1 MKKIVITTF
10 IMPNEIDD
18 LERLLADLNK
28 ASKHIDGN
36 NYELYLALSVD
47 DYLVNWE
54 ESKLDK
60 EFFINRFN
68 ALKPLTE
75 WAGKTTFNVRDD
87 IMGCTSLRRVAH
99 NECKDA
105 THFIWLD
112 TDIVF
117 DEKLLFYIDE
127 SVDALENSQITI
139 GKTISKYVISPE
151 CVKIWDSTWDCLVN
165 ENFLNKEEGY
175 CRTNN
180 PYIDA
185 GEYGDVSLEIVT
197 NNVPGQP
204 RMKFG
209 GGWFNCLSKAL
220 LDRVPLPE
228 SMGHYGPDDTYVM
241 WASEKVIQKGEEL
254 YQFKLKNQV
263 VCENYIYRDR
273 THYDKLI
280 KRIDRKDEF
289 RNQAN
294 TSFANEIN
302 KLQ

>member
-18 LERLLADLNK
+18 LEKTLMDLNK
-28 ASKHIDGN
+28 ASKYIKGE
-36 NYELYLALSVD
+36 NYELYLALTVD
-47 DYLVNWE
+47 DFLIDWE
-54 ESKLDK
+54 NSKLDK
-60 EFFINRFN
+60 QYFIDRFN

-75 WAGKTTFNVRDD
+75 WASKTTFNIREDV
-87 IMGCTSLRRVAH
+87 MGCTSLRRIAH
-99 NECKDA
+99 LECTDA

-117 DEKLLFYIDE
+117 DEKILFYIDNGIDVIE
-127 SVDALENSQITI
+127 QSGIT
-139 GKTISKYVISPE
+139 KYIISPE

-165 ENFLNKEEGY
+165 ENFLNKPEGY
-175 CRTNN
+175 CRINN
-180 PYIDA
+180 PFLDA
-185 GEYGDVSLEIVT
+185 GEYGEVSIETLL

-209 GGWFNCLSKAL
+209 GGWFNCLSKSL

-228 SMGHYGPDDTYVM
+228 SMGHYGPDDTFTM
-241 WASEKVIQKGEEL
+241 WGCEKLNMNGANL

-273 THYDKLI
+273 THYNHLI
-280 KRIDRKDEF
+280 KRIDRKEDF
-289 RNQAN
+289 RNK
-294 TSFANEIN
+294 ANESFSMEIN
-302 KLQ
+302 NLI

>member
-1 MKKIVITTF
+1 
-10 IMPNEIDD
+10 MPNEIDD

-47 DYLVNWE
+47 DYLVDWKN
-54 ESKLDK
+54 SKLDK
-60 EFFINRFN
+60 QYFIDRFN
-68 ALKPLTE
+68 KLKPLTE

-87 IMGCTSLRRVAH
+87 IMGCTSLRRIAH
-99 NECKDA
+99 NECTDA

-112 TDIVF
+112 TDIIF
-117 DEKLLFYIDE
+117 DEKILFYMENAIDVIDN
-127 SVDALENSQITI
+127 VD
-139 GKTISKYVISPE
+139 KYVISPE

-175 CRTNN
+175 CRINN

-185 GEYGDVSLEIVT
+185 GEYGDVSLETVI
-197 NNVPGQP
+197 NNIPGQP
-204 RMKFG
+204 IMKFG
-209 GGWFNCLSKAL
+209 GGWFNCLSKKL

-228 SMGHYGPDDTYVM
+228 SMGHYGPDDTFVM
-241 WASEKVIQKGEEL
+241 WASEKVNTNGANI

-273 THYDKLI
+273 THYDTLI
-280 KRIDRKDEF
+280 KKIDRKEEF
-289 RNQAN
+289 RTQAN
-294 TSFANEIN
+294 LSFSIEIN
-302 KLQ
+302 NIK

>member
-36 NYELYLALSVD
+36 NYELYLALTVD
-47 DYLVNWE
+47 DYLVDWE
-54 ESKLDK
+54 NSKLDK
-60 EFFINRFN
+60 QYFIDRFN
-68 ALKPLTE
+68 KLKSLTE
-75 WAGKTTFNVRDD
+75 WAGKSTFNHRAD
-87 IMGCTSLRRVAH
+87 IMGCTSLRRIAH
-99 NECKDA
+99 KECTDA

-112 TDIVF
+112 TDIIF
-117 DEKLLFYIDE
+117 DEKILFYIEQGIDAIGE
-127 SVDALENSQITI
+127 S
-139 GKTISKYVISPE
+139 ISKYVIGPE

-165 ENFLNKEEGY
+165 ENFLTKQEGY
-175 CRTNN
+175 CKINN
-180 PYIDA
+180 PFVDA
-185 GEYGDVSLEIVT
+185 GEYGDVSLETVI

-220 LDRVPLPE
+220 LDRAPLPE

-241 WASEKVIQKGEEL
+241 WASEKLNQNGEGI

-273 THYDKLI
+273 THYDLLI
-280 KRIDRKDEF
+280 KRIDRKEQF
-289 RNQAN
+289 REQAN
-294 TSFANEIN
+294 TSFSTEIN
-302 KLQ
+302 QLQ

>member
-47 DYLVNWE
+47 DYLVDWKN
-54 ESKLDK
+54 SKLDK
-60 EFFINRFN
+60 QYFIDRFN
-68 ALKPLTE
+68 KLKPLTQ

-87 IMGCTSLRRVAH
+87 IMGCTSLRRIAH
-99 NECKDA
+99 NECNDA

-117 DEKLLFYIDE
+117 DEKILFYIDNGID
-127 SVDALENSQITI
+127 VI
-139 GKTISKYVISPE
+139 GKSISKYVISPE

-175 CRTNN
+175 CRINN

-185 GEYGDVSLEIVT
+185 GEYGDVSLETII
-197 NNVPGQP
+197 NNIPGQP

-209 GGWFNCLSKAL
+209 GGWFNCLSKEL

-228 SMGHYGPDDTYVM
+228 SMGHYGPDDTFVM
-241 WASEKVIQKGEEL
+241 WASEKVNQNGEGIH
-254 YQFKLKNQV
+254 QFKLKNQV

-273 THYDKLI
+273 THYDSLI
-280 KRIDRKDEF
+280 KRIDRKEEF
-289 RNQAN
+289 RQQAN
-294 TSFANEIN
+294 KSFSTEIN
-302 KLQ
+302 QLQ

>member
-18 LERLLADLNK
+18 LERLLGDLNR
-28 ASKHIDGN
+28 ASKYVDGN

-47 DYLVNWE
+47 DYLVDWE
-54 ESKLDK
+54 NSKLDK
-60 EFFINRFN
+60 QFFVDRFN
-68 ALKPLTE
+68 ALKPLTQ

-87 IMGCTSLRRVAH
+87 IMGCTSLRRIAH
-99 NECKDA
+99 NECTDA

-112 TDIVF
+112 TDICF
-117 DEKLLFYIDE
+117 DEKVLFYIE
-127 SVDALENSQITI
+127 AGVDAVSQPGNID
-139 GKTISKYVISPE
+139 KYVISPE
-151 CVKIWDSTWDCLVN
+151 CVKIWDTTWDCLVN
-165 ENFLNKEEGY
+165 ENFLNKEVGY
-175 CRTNN
+175 CKINN
-180 PYIDA
+180 PFIDS
-185 GEYGDVSLEIVT
+185 GEIGEVGIEPIN

-209 GGWFNCLSKAL
+209 GGWFNCISKPL
-220 LDRVPLPE
+220 LDKVPLPE
-228 SMGHYGPDDTYVM
+228 SMGHYGPDDTFLM
-241 WASEKVIQKGEEL
+241 WGSEKLNITKGEFIQ
-254 YQFKLKNQV
+254 QFKLKNYI

-294 TSFANEIN
+294 TSFSIEIDN
-302 KLQ
+302 LG